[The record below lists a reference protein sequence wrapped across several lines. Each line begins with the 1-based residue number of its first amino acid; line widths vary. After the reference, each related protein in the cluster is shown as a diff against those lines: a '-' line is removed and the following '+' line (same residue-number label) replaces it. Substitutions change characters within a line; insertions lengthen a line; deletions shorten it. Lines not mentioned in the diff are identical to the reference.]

1 MKYGEIIE
9 VGTEIS
15 LCVLVMSHILKV
27 SFSQNKNIIEG
38 GQGCVVLI

>member
-1 MKYGEIIE
+1 MKYREIIE

-15 LCVLVMSHILKV
+15 LCILVIFHILKV

-38 GQGCVVLI
+38 GQGYVVLI